1 MSGSLNSTN
10 YEVINHEI
18 CDLLNTGNYSY
29 VAINIYSNANCTSIA
44 IDEEGNDLTNK
55 IILNVSKISAHT
67 DDQGDH
73 VNDKITFTFNDNSTL
88 ILDDEFDNYWYILN
102 GIPIKF
108 TKF

>member
-18 CDLLNTGNYSY
+18 CDLLNTGKYSY
-29 VAINIYSNANCTSIA
+29 VAISIYSNANCTSIA

-67 DDQGDH
+67 DEQGNH